1 MTGLRNFSDG
11 WKRGNARAVASP
23 RASEEIDNRGVAL
36 VITLLLLFLMSVLGL
51 AAVLSTSSDLMI
63 NGYYGNTRASFYAAD
78 AGLNIARQAMET
90 EVNGLVPTTWN
101 SASWNQC
108 GTGTSA
114 GPLATGSAGTT
125 GSSANSMLG
134 AITKYANT
142 TYLSGSKATTPG
154 AAANSWP
161 ESFTITNTGATN
173 PYPIRL
179 DPNTNNPTVTCI
191 DGFPTQYTYQYDYT
205 LTSVGTAGP
214 LGSASI
220 TENGSIFVNV
230 IAPAGVVPENIS
242 FSSFGAYIGSSPP
255 CQSSSYV
262 SGTISGP
269 TFVDATVGCS
279 VGVTHCGS
287 WNFGTSGSYIFTD
300 PVNQTGPQFS
310 YNISGCNLSTAASYT
325 KNGTTIA
332 PNFESGYNLA
342 QAPIQIPQN
351 DFSQRWAVL
360 DGHGCGVSEGG
371 GTCTAIPPV
380 LPPAPTAQQ
389 MNAYN
394 LQNANQNNTA
404 AQPYATVSGSTYT
417 PATAGVFLPYTC
429 SGSTCT
435 LSPTAGGIWVE
446 GSGSGVTTTVQ
457 LSTTNGAGGA
467 TNPSGQV
474 IAVTQSLSS
483 TSSTGSPSMKAG
495 SCTTSHGTTTCTF
508 QQVTTT
514 STPSTVTT
522 ITVDPVADQTAVAT
536 NTQSTVSST
545 TTKTTTNSCYTNG
558 CTPSTPTSGYSGGS
572 PVNCTS
578 NCTSTTATDNLT
590 LAGVPQNL
598 NSQAPTFPGTSMPA
612 ATMIYV
618 DGSVSVSGPS
628 SGAAIQNNSMV
639 TLTAN
644 GNITQTGNITYATE
658 PVTTSASGNTPADS
672 LIAANEN
679 MNQVLGLYTDVGQFQ
694 LKAPSSGANMET
706 DGTVAMISTNLTGC
720 SNGVDCS
727 NGDIATVGGNSVG
740 TWTLIGGKAESAVNG
755 VNMSKSNIYYDQR
768 FKVRNNFAPPWFPQ
782 TTILAQD
789 VVTSSKA
796 PFVSISPQRTQW
808 VNQTGGQ

>member
-1 MTGLRNFSDG
+1 MTGLRNFSNG
-11 WKRGNARAVASP
+11 WERNITRALANSKAGGNP
-23 RASEEIDNRGVAL
+23 DNRGVAL

-63 NGYYGNTRASFYAAD
+63 NGYYGNARGSFYAAD
-78 AGLNIARQAMET
+78 AGLNIARQTMET
-90 EVNGLVPTTWN
+90 QVNSLIPTTWN
-101 SASWNQC
+101 SASWTGC
-108 GTGTSA
+108 TPGTSA
-114 GPLATGSAGTT
+114 GPLSIASGTGGAAGQMISAI
-125 GSSANSMLG
+125 SP
-134 AITKYANT
+134 YANT
-142 TYLSGSKATTPG
+142 HYLSGPMLTSGAG
-154 AAANSWP
+154 AAAKSWG
-161 ESFTITNTGATN
+161 ESFSITNTGATS
-173 PYPIRL
+173 PYPIQL
-179 DPNTNNPTVTCI
+179 HANSPTPNCI
-191 DGFPTQYTYQYDYT
+191 DGFATQYTYQFDYT
-205 LTSVGTAGP
+205 LTSVGTAAG
-214 LGSASI
+214 LGSATV

-262 SGTISGP
+262 PGSISGP

-279 VGVTHCGS
+279 VGQTHCGS

-310 YNISGCNLSTAASYT
+310 YNISGCNLSTAASYS

-342 QAPIQIPQN
+342 QSPIQIPTN

-360 DGHGCGVSEGG
+360 DGKGCGTSEGG
-371 GTCTAIPPV
+371 GSCTAVPPV
-380 LPPAPTAQQ
+380 LPPDPTPQQ
-389 MNAYN
+389 MNSYN
-394 LQNANQNNTA
+394 LQNVNQNNTA
-404 AQPYATVSGSTYT
+404 SLPYATVSGSTYT
-417 PATAGVFLPYTC
+417 PATSGVFLPYTC

-446 GSGSGVTTTVQ
+446 GSGSGVSTSVQ
-457 LSTTNGAGGA
+457 LSTTNGSGGA
-467 TNPSGQV
+467 SNPSGEV
-474 IAVTQSLSS
+474 IAVTQSFSS

-514 STPSTVTT
+514 TAPSTVST
-522 ITVDPVADQTAVAT
+522 ITIDPVAVQTAVVT
-536 NTQSTVSST
+536 NTQSTILST
-545 TTKTTTNSCYTNG
+545 TTKTTTNSCSTNG
-558 CTPSTPTSGYSGGS
+558 CTPSTPSSGYSGGS
-572 PVNCTS
+572 PVNCSS
-578 NCTSTTATDNLT
+578 NCTSTTATDNLS
-590 LAGVPQNL
+590 LAGVPQDL
-598 NSQAPTFPGTSMPA
+598 NNQAPTFPGTSTPA

-618 DGSVSVSGPS
+618 DGNVSVSGPS

-639 TLTAN
+639 NLTSG
-644 GNITQTGNITYATE
+644 GNITQTGNLLYATE
-658 PVTTSASGNTPADS
+658 PVTTSASGNSPADS

-679 MNQVLGLYTDVGQFQ
+679 MNQVLGLYTAYGQFQ
-694 LKAPSSGANMET
+694 LQAPSSGANMET
-706 DGTVAMISTNLTGC
+706 DGTVAMISANLTGC
-720 SNGVDCS
+720 SNGVSCS
-727 NGDIATVGGNSVG
+727 NGDIATVGSYGVG

-789 VVTSSKA
+789 IASGSKA
-796 PFVSISPQRTQW
+796 TVINITQQRVQW

>member
-1 MTGLRNFSDG
+1 MTELRNFSDG
-11 WKRGNARAVASP
+11 WKRGITRAVAGP
-23 RASEEIDNRGVAL
+23 RTAGEIDSRGVAL

-78 AGLNIARQAMET
+78 AGLNIARQAMQT
-90 EVNGLVPTTWN
+90 EVNSLVPSTWN
-101 SASWNQC
+101 SSSWNVC
-108 GTGTSA
+108 TAGTSA
-114 GPLATGSAGTT
+114 GPLSTASGSGGSAGQMI
-125 GSSANSMLG
+125 SAISQ
-134 AITKYANT
+134 YANT
-142 TYLSGSKATTPG
+142 TYLAGPKLTTNAG
-154 AAANSWP
+154 AAANSWG
-161 ESFTITNTGATN
+161 ESFTITNTGATS
-173 PYPIRL
+173 PYPVQL
-179 DPNTNNPTVTCI
+179 AANSPTVNCV
-191 DGFPTQYTYQYDYT
+191 DGFPTQYTYQYIYT
-205 LTSVGTAGP
+205 LTSVGTAAG
-214 LGSASI
+214 LGSATV
-220 TENGSIFVNV
+220 TENGSLFVNV

-262 SGTISGP
+262 AGTISGP
-269 TFVDATVGCS
+269 TFVDATVGCGS
-279 VGVTHCGS
+279 GVSNCGS

-325 KNGTTIA
+325 KSGTTIA
-332 PNFESGYNLA
+332 PNFESGYNLS

-351 DFSQRWAVL
+351 DYSQRWAVL
-360 DGHGCGVSEGG
+360 DGMGCGVSEGG
-371 GTCTAIPPV
+371 GACGAVPPV

-389 MNAYN
+389 MDAYH
-394 LQNANQNNTA
+394 LQNVNQNNAA

-429 SGSTCT
+429 AGSTCT

-446 GSGSGVTTTVQ
+446 GSGSGVTTSVQ
-457 LSTTNGAGGA
+457 LSTTNGSGGA

-474 IAVTQSLSS
+474 IAVTQTMSS
-483 TSSTGSPSMKAG
+483 TSSTGSPSMKSG

-514 STPSTVTT
+514 STPSTVST
-522 ITVDPVADQTAVAT
+522 ITIDPVADQTKVTT
-536 NTQSTVSST
+536 NTQNTIVST
-545 TTKTTTNSCYTNG
+545 TTNTTTNSCSTNG
-558 CTPSTPTSGYSGGS
+558 CTPSTPASGYSGGS
-572 PVNCTS
+572 PVSCS
-578 NCTSTTATDNLT
+578 SSCTSTTATDNLT
-590 LAGVPQNL
+590 LTGVPENL
-598 NSQAPTFPGTSMPA
+598 NSQAPTFPSTSFPA

-644 GNITQTGNITYATE
+644 GNITQTGNLTYATE
-658 PVTTSASGNTPADS
+658 PVTTSASGSTPADS

-727 NGDIATVGGNSVG
+727 NGDIATVGSYSVG
-740 TWTLIGGKAESAVNG
+740 TWTLIGGKAESDVNG
-755 VNMSKSNIYYDQR
+755 VSMSKSNIYYDQR

-789 VVTSSKA
+789 VVTSSKV
-796 PFVSISPQRTQW
+796 PLVYITPQRTQW